1 MIERKD
7 LYIMS
12 LPVKESREQLQK
24 RSLPELKNEVEKHCW
39 VALKQYFDGGGTG
52 VEAKVAVVTLGV
64 LAKEMQAKNNSR
76 QLDLIEERLKKLGR
90 DKQLPFNELND

>member
-1 MIERKD
+1 MTQ
-7 LYIMS
+7 
-12 LPVKESREQLQK
+12 LPVKQSKEQLQQMNM
-24 RSLPELKNEVEKHCW
+24 EDLKKEVEKHAW

-76 QLDLIEERLKKLGR
+76 QLDLVEQRIKTLGFDRKEIEG
-90 DKQLPFNELND
+90 